1 VAAFFGSLVALP
13 ADIHDD
19 IAATALGPLPIRDAN
34 GTQGPA
40 TVLLRPEQI
49 VLAPVTGDARS
60 AVVVRVAFHGPDGVV
75 ELLVDEGSMA
85 VTALPWAPAPA
96 PGDRVGVGV
105 TGEATLD
112 VECRDAS
119 HEPDSDI
126 Q

>member
-1 VAAFFGSLVALP
+1 MAVLRGGRIVQHGTPAEIYQQPADRDVAAFFGSLVALP

-60 AVVVRVAFHGPDGVV
+60 AVVVRVASTGP
-75 ELLVDEGSMA
+75 
-85 VTALPWAPAPA
+85 TAWWSCWST
-96 PGDRVGVGV
+96 R
-105 TGEATLD
+105 EAWW
-112 VECRDAS
+112 
-119 HEPDSDI
+119 
-126 Q
+126 